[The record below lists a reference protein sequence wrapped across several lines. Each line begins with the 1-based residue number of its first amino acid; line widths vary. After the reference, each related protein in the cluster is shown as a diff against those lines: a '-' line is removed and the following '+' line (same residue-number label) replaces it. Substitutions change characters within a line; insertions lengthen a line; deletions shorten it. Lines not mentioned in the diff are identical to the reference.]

1 MNTELTYIR
10 CGDYFIPNLK
20 LETTEERPLNK
31 YGRMRRTFL
40 REHRPIEYSILA
52 MEQKLFP
59 HLWETQETAQRRAE
73 PGKAGRPRPQ
83 REDRARRRPV
93 SRYCGRRKRP
103 DSAAGSG

>member
-1 MNTELTYIR
+1 MTTELTYTR
-10 CGDYFIPNLK
+10 CGDYSIPNLK

-59 HLWETQETAQRRAE
+59 HL
-73 PGKAGRPRPQ
+73 
-83 REDRARRRPV
+83 
-93 SRYCGRRKRP
+93 
-103 DSAAGSG
+103 

>member
-40 REHRPIEYSILA
+40 REHRPIEYSIPCHGA
-52 MEQKLFP
+52 
-59 HLWETQETAQRRAE
+59 
-73 PGKAGRPRPQ
+73 KAVPPSLG
-83 REDRARRRPV
+83 D
-93 SRYCGRRKRP
+93 SGN
-103 DSAAGSG
+103 SAAESRTDHGRIAAHKSRTGQGHRPAGLGTAHE